1 MPKNSYKSSSFCK
14 TVAAQAKIFIRAF
27 EPLQN
32 ATQSKTNNYN
42 SIIAIKLLT
51 RQTGSFMLLHVDEM
65 ATVSN
70 RPNSNKFKDSK
81 QSYIYIQREQADVSR
96 IVNIYIEGY

>member
-1 MPKNSYKSSSFCK
+1 
-14 TVAAQAKIFIRAF
+14 
-27 EPLQN
+27 
-32 ATQSKTNNYN
+32 
-42 SIIAIKLLT
+42 
-51 RQTGSFMLLHVDEM
+51 MLLHVDEM